1 MRAWASVFW
10 NANDLAV
17 RRSSRHILRR
27 HFAFGR
33 TSDNLQL
40 PRDVLIAGA
49 ARTPIG
55 SFCGSL
61 AALPAARLG
70 AAAASAALRRAG
82 VEPDEVEMVFFGQA
96 LPAGCGQNAARH
108 AALLTEISPSV
119 DSTGINKACASGLK
133 AVSLAAQAI
142 AMGQVDIAVAG
153 GMENMSQA
161 PYMVRHARQGGYR
174 YGHGALEDSVLHD
187 GLWDPHM
194 HCHMGACAE
203 ITAQEMGITRE
214 EQDQYAVTSYR
225 RAADAWQRGAMDTE
239 VVPVRVKTSDAKSKD
254 SSGGKSAIV
263 SIDEEYSRLR
273 LETVA
278 SLPPVFQEGGT
289 ITGANAS
296 SLNDGAAALVLIS
309 ADKARDLGV
318 RGLARILSFA
328 DHGVTPANFALAPH
342 GAVSR
347 ALKAAR
353 MSAVDFHE
361 IHEAFSVIPLA
372 NMRLLGLDSS
382 RVNVNGGGVSL
393 GHPLG
398 ASGSRI
404 LCTLMSVLV
413 QQDAET
419 GCASIANGGGGSTAV
434 VIERIS

>member
-1 MRAWASVFW
+1 MTMRTLASAFV
-10 NANDLAV
+10 NVKPLAL
-17 RRSSRHILRR
+17 RQSYRHLLRR
-27 HFAFGR
+27 HLSTGVASQRVQF
-33 TSDNLQL
+33 
-40 PRDVLIAGA
+40 PREVLIAGA

-61 AALPAARLG
+61 APLPAARLG

-82 VEPDEVEMVFFGQA
+82 IEPDEVEMVFFGQA
-96 LPAGCGQNAARH
+96 LPAGCGQNTARH
-108 AALLTEISPSV
+108 AALLAEIPPSV

-142 AMGQVDIAVAG
+142 AMGQVDIAVVG

-174 YGHGALEDSVLHD
+174 YGHGTLEDSALHD

-194 HCHMGACAE
+194 HCHIGACAE

-239 VVPVRVKTSDAKSKD
+239 VVPVRVKPSDT
-254 SSGGKSAIV
+254 SGGKSTVV

-273 LETVA
+273 LETLA

-289 ITGANAS
+289 ITAANAS

-309 ADKARDLGV
+309 AEKAMDLGV
-318 RGLARILSFA
+318 GGLARILSFA
-328 DHGVTPANFALAPH
+328 DHGVVPANFALAPH

-347 ALKAAR
+347 ALRAAR

-404 LCTLMSVLV
+404 LCTLLSVLA

-419 GCASIANGGGGSTAV
+419 GCASIANGGGGATAV
-434 VIERIS
+434 VVERMR